1 MNKRR
6 ENRIIHKLKIYI
18 NEIET
23 AKSIKLLGIEI
34 DDLYISKL
42 RFKAAMQLNAICRL
56 AKFMGNNKK

>member
-6 ENRIIHKLKIYI
+6 ENRITHKLKIYI

-42 RFKAAMQLNAICRL
+42 CFKAVMQLNVICRL
-56 AKFMGNNKK
+56 AKFM